1 MNVSD
6 KQLRDRTILE
16 YYTKATE
23 DIASRMRRDEI
34 QFLES
39 QLRSSSFVLS
49 ENIRDKLQRKLELLR
64 SENK

>member
-23 DIASRMRRDEI
+23 DIASQMRRDELH
-34 QFLES
+34 FLEC
-39 QLRSSSFVLS
+39 QLSNSSFDLS
-49 ENIRDKLQRKLELLR
+49 EHIRDKLQRKLELLR
-64 SENK
+64 SEK

>member
-6 KQLRDRTILE
+6 KQVRDRTILE